1 MARGPRYKVPFRR
14 RREGKTNYRK
24 RLKLLLSGLPRLVVR
39 GSLKH
44 FTAQFIEARVGGDV
58 VLASAHSSEL
68 KKYGWK
74 APCGNLPAA
83 YLTGLLAGI
92 RAVKKGIAKAV
103 LDIGLH
109 RPTKGARVFAA
120 LQGALDAGVEV
131 PHGEGILPS
140 EDRLRGEHIA
150 SYAAMLSQNSP
161 ELYERLFSQYL
172 KNGLPPEELPQHFE
186 EVKEKILKLKEGS

>member
-92 RAVKKGIAKAV
+92 RAMKKGITKAV

-131 PHGEGILPS
+131 PHGEEILPS
-140 EDRLRGEHIA
+140 EERIRGEHIA
-150 SYAAMLSQNSP
+150 SYASILSQNSP

-172 KNGLPPEELPQHFE
+172 RNGLPPEELSQHFE
-186 EVKEKILKLKEGS
+186 EVKEKILKLKEVS